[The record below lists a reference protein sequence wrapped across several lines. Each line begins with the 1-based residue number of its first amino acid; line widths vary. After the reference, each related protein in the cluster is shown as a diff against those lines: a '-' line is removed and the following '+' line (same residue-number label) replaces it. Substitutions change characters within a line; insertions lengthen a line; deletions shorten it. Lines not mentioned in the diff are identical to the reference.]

1 MKSHKTVVY
10 FGEVEITS
18 KAFGS
23 YVEAEN
29 ENTAFNGSTQVLCMK

>member
-10 FGEVEITS
+10 FGEIEITS

-23 YVEAEN
+23 YVE
-29 ENTAFNGSTQVLCMK
+29 GGTQVLCMK